1 MSLID
6 PKVDIVFKNVFRSES
21 IMISF
26 LNTLLKK
33 EEDPIRTIV
42 YLDKE
47 IIPKR
52 TNILPDNNNNDN
64 NNNNNTNDDDNN
76 NKKKDKIELPKKIKN
91 VGKSENMDLFL
102 QAYYQYI
109 VPYNLKNKNVEVINE
124 NDDIPMVVETKK
136 GELINIEMQVGNT
149 GDMGKRSLY
158 YASNIISRSLPRSE
172 KYEEIP
178 NLVMINIINY
188 EINFKSYITDEH
200 FEKNEGRCHSIY
212 RLKEDNSNL
221 PEIFENALTIHF
233 LDLKKFEKNV
243 EELNKKEYR
252 WIKFLI
258 NPNDDCFKN
267 DNKEFQEAK
276 NILIELGNNDE
287 FYALYKKKVKDRVD
301 MININFQIRKEG
313 KEEGIEEG
321 IKRGKEE
328 GIEEG
333 DKKRKYKVCE
343 IMLNNNEDIER
354 IAMYTELT
362 VEEIT
367 QYQES
372 IRRRR
377 LN

>member
-1 MSLID
+1 
-6 PKVDIVFKNVFRSES
+6 
-21 IMISF
+21 
-26 LNTLLKK
+26 
-33 EEDPIRTIV
+33 
-42 YLDKE
+42 
-47 IIPKR
+47 
-52 TNILPDNNNNDN
+52 
-64 NNNNNTNDDDNN
+64 
-76 NKKKDKIELPKKIKN
+76 
-91 VGKSENMDLFL
+91 
-102 QAYYQYI
+102 
-109 VPYNLKNKNVEVINE
+109 
-124 NDDIPMVVETKK
+124 
-136 GELINIEMQVGNT
+136 
-149 GDMGKRSLY
+149 
-158 YASNIISRSLPRSE
+158 
-172 KYEEIP
+172 
-178 NLVMINIINY
+178 MINIINY

-212 RLKEDNSNL
+212 RLKEDSSNL

-321 IKRGKEE
+321 
-328 GIEEG
+328 

-343 IMLNNNEDIER
+343 TMLNNNEDIER